1 MKKFLWIV
9 CTSTLMVSLTACST
23 KFDGSRTG
31 NDSEFI
37 MEYSVLNTTDRQ
49 DLIAES
55 GDTISGKMIVN
66 KGSLSIKIKKDGEEP
81 VYESSISA
89 SDEFAV
95 EIDESG
101 TYTVEVTGKGAKGSV
116 SFTVESDDA
125 QSEDTAGTADI
136 IETEDTAE
144 TEDIAEAEDIPEAE
158 DIAEAEDT
166 IETAVA
172 LSEYYQEE
180 YSNPIDAYFLPR
192 IENASCEA
200 ERRQMQDTYRGVW
213 KTEFENVMAWMQ
225 DKCVYQ
231 EDKDNLLLF
240 EESVDSLIETTYTVW
255 MVTDYELPPSS
266 DGRKSWGNGTRSAWN
281 QKEGEI
287 YRDVSMKLAGDTYIF
302 MERDYSLELY
312 E

>member
-1 MKKFLWIV
+1 MDVQFEKSEREVIRFMKKFLWIV
-9 CTSTLMVSLTACST
+9 CTSTLMVSLTACGT

-31 NDSEFI
+31 NNSEFI

-66 KGSLSIKIKKDGEEP
+66 RGSLSIKIKKDGEEP
-81 VYESSISA
+81 VYESRISA

-125 QSEDTAGTADI
+125 QSEDTV
-136 IETEDTAE
+136 ETEDTAE
-144 TEDIAEAEDIPEAE
+144 T
-158 DIAEAEDT
+158 EDT

-200 ERRQMQDTYRGVW
+200 ERRQMQDTYRGVC
-213 KTEFENVMAWMQ
+213 KTEFENLIAWMQ

-231 EDKDNLLLF
+231 E
-240 EESVDSLIETTYTVW
+240 
-255 MVTDYELPPSS
+255 LP
-266 DGRKSWGNGTRSAWN
+266 
-281 QKEGEI
+281 
-287 YRDVSMKLAGDTYIF
+287 V
-302 MERDYSLELY
+302 
-312 E
+312 

>member
-1 MKKFLWIV
+1 MDVQFEKSEREVIKKIKKFLWIV
-9 CTSTLMVSLTACST
+9 CTSALMVSSTGCDT
-23 KFDGSRTG
+23 KFDGSRIG

-66 KGSLSIKIKKDGEEP
+66 RGSLSIKIKKDGEEP
-81 VYESSISA
+81 VYESRISA

-125 QSEDTAGTADI
+125 QSEDTV
-136 IETEDTAE
+136 ETEDTAE
-144 TEDIAEAEDIPEAE
+144 T
-158 DIAEAEDT
+158 EDT

-255 MVTDYELPPSS
+255 MVTDYELPPGS

-287 YRDVSMKLAGDTYIF
+287 YRDVSMKLVDDTYIF

>member
-1 MKKFLWIV
+1 MDVQFEKSEREVIRFMKKFLWIV
-9 CTSTLMVSLTACST
+9 CTLALMVSLTACGT

-31 NDSEFI
+31 NNSEFI

-66 KGSLSIKIKKDGEEP
+66 RGSLSIKIKKDGEEP
-81 VYESSISA
+81 VYESRISA

-125 QSEDTAGTADI
+125 QSEDTV
-136 IETEDTAE
+136 ET
-144 TEDIAEAEDIPEAE
+144 
-158 DIAEAEDT
+158 EDT

-255 MVTDYELPPSS
+255 MVTDYELPPGS

-287 YRDVSMKLAGDTYIF
+287 YRDVSMKLVDDTYIF